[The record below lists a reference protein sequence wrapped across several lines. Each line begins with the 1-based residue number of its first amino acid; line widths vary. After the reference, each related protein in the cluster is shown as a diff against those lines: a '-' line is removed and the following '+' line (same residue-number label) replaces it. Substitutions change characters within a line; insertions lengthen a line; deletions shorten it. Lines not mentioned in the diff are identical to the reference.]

1 MTVSCPRDSEVQA
14 PHKSHP
20 WEKNNCFSFENILVP
35 FNYCQFRSNLEQ
47 FEDARP
53 AFSQLVIFQ
62 TANNLNP
69 LQIPKGT
76 IVMNIEKYVIK

>member
-1 MTVSCPRDSEVQA
+1 MGKKQLFLIS
-14 PHKSHP
+14 
-20 WEKNNCFSFENILVP
+20 

-47 FEDARP
+47 FEDARS
-53 AFSQLVIFQ
+53 AFTQLVIFQ

-76 IVMNIEKYVIK
+76 IVVSIEKYVIK